1 MIAITAIIKTGL
13 WNGVFSCA
21 LLILEESF
29 WSHFYIE
36 KKTWIVLGFD
46 NEIWNKNYKITKKK
60 AMKKHIFTRRDYNT
74 FFFQSYK
81 KKTLSGAKG
90 LHAKCVH

>member
-46 NEIWNKNYKITKKK
+46 NEICNKNYTK
-60 AMKKHIFTRRDYNT
+60 
-74 FFFQSYK
+74 
-81 KKTLSGAKG
+81 
-90 LHAKCVH
+90 